1 MRLWAAAVA
10 VAGVMMLAGCA
21 SSTPTGTG
29 SNATGSN
36 GTGSNGTGSSGT
48 GSSVTG
54 SSVPSDTTTG
64 PSMGGTASSPAP
76 PSAVAKAAA
85 AACPADLVTPATNPR
100 ARPLPGDIAVAWVLR
115 CRIIPGN
122 GGYTLIAERSVSD
135 PTDLVRA
142 LRKPT
147 VPRQKVVCPMIAVY
161 LPNFAL
167 VQPDGQ
173 LLFPRVPLNNCG
185 IAQLDVVTA
194 LNLMKFVQI
203 SSRPA
208 K

>member
-1 MRLWAAAVA
+1 MRLQAAAVA
-10 VAGVMMLAGCA
+10 VAGVLGLALAGCA
-21 SSTPTGTG
+21 STTQTGSSGTG
-29 SNATGSN
+29 SSGA
-36 GTGSNGTGSSGT
+36 GSSGT

-64 PSMGGTASSPAP
+64 PGMGGTASAPAP
-76 PSAVAKAAA
+76 TSSQAKAAA
-85 AACPADLVTPATNPR
+85 AACPTNSVTPMTNPQ
-100 ARPLPGDIAVAWVLR
+100 AKPLPADVQVSWVLR
-115 CRIIPGN
+115 CRTIPGST
-122 GGYTLIAERSVSD
+122 GYTLVAERSVSD

-142 LRKPT
+142 LRKPS

-167 VQPDGQ
+167 VDANGQ
-173 LLFPRVPLNNCG
+173 VLFPKLPLNNCG
-185 IAQLDVVTA
+185 MAQNDVVTA

-203 SSRPA
+203 SSRPL